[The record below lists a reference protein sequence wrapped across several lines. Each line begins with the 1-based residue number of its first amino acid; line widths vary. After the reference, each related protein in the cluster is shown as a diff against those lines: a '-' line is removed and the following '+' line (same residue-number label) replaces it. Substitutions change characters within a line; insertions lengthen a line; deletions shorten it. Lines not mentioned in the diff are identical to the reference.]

1 MLEEIGYKY
10 KLTIIDIYKDEQFK
24 PDFKKISPFSKIPV
38 IIDHDN
44 NENIYAIYPSIGEN
58 LDFINLNR
66 LKNIQFL
73 YRELDQFFWQYCNK
87 GFFNFKNY
95 IPKIIQK
102 FI

>member
-1 MLEEIGYKY
+1 MNFKSGLLENQKKRLIEKSINCEIV
-10 KLTIIDIYKDEQFK
+10 DINEIKS
-24 PDFKKISPFSKIPV
+24 I
-38 IIDHDN
+38 